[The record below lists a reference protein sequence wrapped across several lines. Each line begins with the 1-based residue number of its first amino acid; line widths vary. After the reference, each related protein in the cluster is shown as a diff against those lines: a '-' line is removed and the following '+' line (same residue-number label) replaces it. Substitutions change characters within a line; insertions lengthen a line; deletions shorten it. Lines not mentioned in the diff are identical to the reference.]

1 MLSKNAQVLAQQLFD
16 TGAIK
21 FGEFRLKLH
30 EKNPDAPL
38 SPIYLDLRLM
48 RSFPAVMA
56 TAIDVYKEL
65 ISDLTFDLL
74 ADCPTAAT
82 PAVAILSYL
91 MKIPMISP
99 RKDDKGRGS
108 GNKIDGVFH
117 SGQIALL
124 IDDLITHAE
133 SKFEAIGTL
142 NTQGLIV
149 KDVVVLVDREQGGA
163 SQLKNEGYTLHNSFT
178 ITEILN
184 YYMASGKITTQQYDD
199 AVSYLSAY
207 ASL

>member
-1 MLSKNAQVLAQQLFD
+1 MLSNNAQVLAQQLFD

-21 FGEFRLKLH
+21 FGEYRLKLH

-38 SPIYLDLRLM
+38 SPIYIDLRLM

-65 ISDLTFDLL
+65 ISGLKFDLL

-82 PAVAILSYL
+82 PTVAILSYL

-108 GNKIDGVFH
+108 GNKIDGVFG

-133 SKFEAIGTL
+133 SKFEAIATL
-142 NTQGLIV
+142 SKQGLVV
-149 KDVVVLVDREQGGA
+149 KDIVVLADREQGGA
-163 SQLKNEGYTLHNSFT
+163 VQLKNEGYTLHSAFT
-178 ITEILN
+178 LTELLN
-184 YYMASGKITTQQYDD
+184 YYMAIGKITPQQHDNT
-199 AVSYLSAY
+199 VSYLSNS